1 MGTFSG
7 LEEFAGQLPATGRP
21 TRNIRFSGQGDTYE
35 DAKATLEA
43 ALLEGT
49 KLIVIR
55 TDR

>member
-1 MGTFSG
+1 MEITGTIQMPDGSTDRIS
-7 LEEFAGQLPATGRP
+7 A
-21 TRNIRFSGQGDTYE
+21 QGETYE

-43 ALLEGT
+43 AMPEDG

>member
-1 MGTFSG
+1 MPDGSTDHIS
-7 LEEFAGQLPATGRP
+7 A
-21 TRNIRFSGQGDTYE
+21 QGNTYE

-43 ALLEGT
+43 TLPEGT